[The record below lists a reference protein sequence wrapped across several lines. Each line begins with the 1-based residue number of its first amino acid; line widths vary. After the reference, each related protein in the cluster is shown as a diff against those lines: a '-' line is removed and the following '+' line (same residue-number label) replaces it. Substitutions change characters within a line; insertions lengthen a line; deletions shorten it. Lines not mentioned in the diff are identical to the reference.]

1 MLKSAGRFGK
11 HAVLIALFAG
21 LLVVILGWVSGQ
33 DLSYAASGAG
43 EGADRSADLKDL
55 LYRIINF
62 TLMVIILV
70 WAFKKANIKDFF
82 AARTREIKQRLED
95 LQREK
100 DEAKEKFRE
109 IEGKLKDFEEEK
121 KRILEQYRQDGE
133 AEKEKIIAEAG
144 NRVQEILNQAEL
156 TIKQETESARARLKQ
171 EMVEIAA
178 QKAEEIIADRITEDD
193 QDSLVDD
200 FIERVGKIH

>member
-1 MLKSAGRFGK
+1 MLKNTSRIGK
-11 HAVLIALFAG
+11 YAVPIAFFACL
-21 LLVVILGWVSGQ
+21 LLVIGGWGLGV
-33 DLSYAASGAG
+33 DLSYASGAG
-43 EGADRSADLKDL
+43 EGVDRSGDLKDL
-55 LYRIINF
+55 LGRILNF
-62 TLMVIILV
+62 TLMVIILAIV
-70 WAFKKANIKDFF
+70 YKKANLKDFF

-100 DEAKEKFRE
+100 DEAEEKFKD

-121 KRILEQYRQDGE
+121 KRILEQYRQEGE
-133 AEKEKIIAEAG
+133 AEKEKIIQEAG
-144 NRVQEILNQAEL
+144 KRVQEILDQAEL
-156 TIKQETESARARLKQ
+156 TIQQETESAKTRLKQ

>member
-95 LQREK
+95 LLREK
-100 DEAKEKFRE
+100 DEAEEKFRE

>member
-1 MLKSAGRFGK
+1 MLKNTGRFGK
-11 HAVLIALFAG
+11 NAVLIAFFAC
-21 LLVVILGWVSGQ
+21 LLVVIGGWASGQ

-43 EGADRSADLKDL
+43 EGVDRSEDLKDL
-55 LYRIINF
+55 LYRFINF

-70 WAFKKANIKDFF
+70 WALKKANIKDFL

-100 DEAKEKFRE
+100 EEAEEKFRD

-121 KRILEQYRQDGE
+121 KRILEQYRQEGE
-133 AEKEKIIAEAG
+133 TEKEKIIAEAG
-144 NRVQEILNQAEL
+144 NRVQEILSQAEL
-156 TIKQETESARARLKQ
+156 TIQQETESAKARLKQ

-178 QKAEEIIADRITEDD
+178 QKAEEIIADRITEND